1 MLFLNLTHSLEE
13 ITNISED
20 YSEDEL
26 EVNDTLAMHEA
37 AKHSHHAHSNGS
49 LIEVPVDDHGHML
62 TDFEYRKLLDQ
73 LQKNKVEFRNLRICC
88 DS

>member
-26 EVNDTLAMHEA
+26 EVNETLAMYEA

-49 LIEVPVDDHGHML
+49 SIEVPVDDHGHML

-73 LQKNKVEFRNLRICC
+73 LQINKI
-88 DS
+88 